1 MIEDILELIVV
12 SLVAGIGITG
22 SYSFVVLGAGRSA
35 AARRSG
41 QPGVAFAYGAMAA
54 LFLLLFA
61 AGVLLALRIML
72 TKA

>member
-1 MIEDILELIVV
+1 VIEDILRLIGV

-22 SYSFVVLGAGRSA
+22 AYSFVVLGMGRSA
-35 AARRSG
+35 EARRSG
-41 QPGVAFAYGAMAA
+41 RSVPALAYAGMAM

-61 AGVLLALRIML
+61 AGVMLAVKEML